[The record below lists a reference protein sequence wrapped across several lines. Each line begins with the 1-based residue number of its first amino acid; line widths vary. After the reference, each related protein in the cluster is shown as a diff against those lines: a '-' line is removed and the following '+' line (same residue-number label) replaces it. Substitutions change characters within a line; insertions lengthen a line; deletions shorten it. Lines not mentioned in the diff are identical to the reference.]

1 MSWRKAL
8 CCQRRVSEPAH
19 IRRRTHAVKPVASKV
34 TEVQQQTPKRRD
46 PEAERIQPRKR
57 HIARPNHQWD
67 KVVAKAEQNRHADE
81 ENHRRAMHRK
91 HSVEDLVR
99 AKMMVWNGK
108 LSPYHHP

>member
-1 MSWRKAL
+1 MSWRKDL

-81 ENHRRAMHRK
+81 ENHRLAMHRK
-91 HSVEDLVR
+91 QSVDNLGRHTMLFLNVY
-99 AKMMVWNGK
+99 
-108 LSPYHHP
+108 PTP